1 MSLIAHFGHHRNYN
15 LYINKEYEYGRGY
28 GTWRI
33 IFHFRSICIEVTSLS
48 DVVSRFH
55 SPVSLHFIGNPDG
68 DAQKRAM
75 NFEKVGAATLME
87 RNSEM

>member
-1 MSLIAHFGHHRNYN
+1 MERC
-15 LYINKEYEYGRGY
+15 

-33 IFHFRSICIEVTSLS
+33 IFHIRSNRIEVTALS

-55 SPVSLHFIGNPDG
+55 SPVSLHFICKSDG

-75 NFEKVGAATLME
+75 NFEKVDAATLME
-87 RNSEM
+87 RNAEM